1 MFRTI
6 LILHLLGACIW
17 VGGHLVLLFT
27 ILPKALRERDPAAVL
42 RFEHGYE
49 RIGIPALLVQAV
61 TGLWLASRYVPGI
74 WSAFTFSDPLRSA
87 VAIKL
92 LLLLATL
99 LTGLHARLRVIP
111 RLTPGRM
118 PLLAVHVAL
127 VTIMAVALL
136 YMGAFIRTG
145 A

>member
-1 MFRTI
+1 MFRLI

-17 VGGHLVLLFT
+17 VGGHLVLLLT
-27 ILPKALRERDPAAVL
+27 ILPKALRERDPSAVL

-61 TGLWLASRYVPGI
+61 TGIWLASRYVPGI
-74 WSAFTFSDPLRSA
+74 WPAFTFGDPLRSA

-92 LLLLATL
+92 LLLLGTI
-99 LTGLHARLRVIP
+99 LTGLHARLRIIP
-111 RLTPGRM
+111 RLTPDRM
-118 PLLAVHVAL
+118 SLLAVHVAL
-127 VTIMAVALL
+127 VTIMAVAML
-136 YMGAFIRTG
+136 YVGAFIRTG

>member
-1 MFRTI
+1 MFRLI
-6 LILHLLGACIW
+6 LVLHLLGAAIW
-17 VGGHLVLLFT
+17 VGGHLVLLLT
-27 ILPKALRERDPAAVL
+27 ILPKALRERDPAPIL

-61 TGLWLASRYVPGI
+61 TGIWLAARYVPGL
-74 WSAFTFSDPLRSA
+74 WPAFTFGDPLRSA

-92 LLLLATL
+92 LLLLGTI
-99 LTGLHARLRVIP
+99 LTGLHARLRIIP
-111 RLTPGRM
+111 RLTPDRM
-118 PLLAVHVAL
+118 PLLAAHVTL
-127 VTIMAVALL
+127 VTLLAVAML